1 MSLRTAPCPAPAT
14 VPGRAPSLRAPVLS
28 LLMCAALA
36 ACGGGG
42 GGGGT
47 TAAGTETAQTI
58 PNTPSPPDTGPQA
71 VVLEAFTASE
81 QAFHFQ
87 VTDGLGSDTALQT
100 AAGGSTFSAWN
111 PTGSSQL
118 FAAGLKVNFFGRGN
132 GCDTGAS
139 NGPVGQGAD
148 VALPTVATATGVST
162 TASKLWRWAPSGGF
176 SPCSADAQGR
186 QGPNMVMLNPKSEA
200 GGGVA
205 LYTHTGPDT
214 DGVTSLLRPFDAS
227 GQNGAGANADI
238 NGTFVTFRQDW
249 LGAPRHPWLG
259 AGPSLPSARI
269 VTTQSVAALEVGTE
283 VIANQPVQAKQQLSV
298 GFVNPTCMSGGASAA
313 RPCQVSY
320 LFNTAIQRAGI
331 DDWSTVSWF
340 QNGKVWFDPAQGGTP
355 IIESPVK
362 AAGVTVV
369 DESSGLGLVQ
379 SKGNATQYG
388 AFSDFNFDLRISF
401 DQLQNALRI
410 VAGRKY
416 GVAPSAVSDAQMVEL
431 WGATW
436 QDRADWVLLAAT
448 SGQEVHN
455 PIGTRQALIG
465 GNFKQVYVGPQS

>member
-1 MSLRTAPCPAPAT
+1 MSLCTAPCPAPAT
-14 VPGRAPSLRAPVLS
+14 VPGRASSLRLPVLS
-28 LLMCAALA
+28 LLMSAALA

-42 GGGGT
+42 GGGG
-47 TAAGTETAQTI
+47 AGGATETTQTTSNTT
-58 PNTPSPPDTGPQA
+58 PNTGPQA
-71 VVLEAFTASE
+71 AVLEAFTESD

-87 VTDGLGSDTALQT
+87 VSDSLASDTGLQT

-111 PTGSSQL
+111 PTGSNQL
-118 FAAGLKVNFFGRGN
+118 FAAGMKVNFFGRGN
-132 GCDTGAS
+132 GCDSGAS

-148 VALPTVATATGVST
+148 AVLPTVASSTGVST
-162 TASKLWRWAPSGGF
+162 NASTLWRWAPSGGF

-186 QGPNMVMLNPKSEA
+186 QGPNMVMINPKSDA

-205 LYTHTGPDT
+205 LYTQTGPDT
-214 DGVTSLLRPFDAS
+214 NGVTSLLRPFDAS

-238 NGTFVTFRQDW
+238 NGTFVAFRQDW
-249 LGAPRHPWLG
+249 RNAPRHPWLG
-259 AGPSLPSARI
+259 TGPSLPSARI
-269 VTTQSVAALEVGTE
+269 VTTQSVAALQVGTE
-283 VIANQPVQAKQQLSV
+283 VIANQPVQAKQQLAV
-298 GFVNPTCMSGGASAA
+298 AFVNPTCMTGGASSA

-331 DDWSTVSWF
+331 DDWSNVSWF

-369 DESSGLGLVQ
+369 DETSGLGLVQ

-401 DQLQNALRI
+401 DQLQNVLRI

-416 GVAPSAVSDAQMVEL
+416 GVAPGAVSEAQMVEL

-436 QDRADWVLLAAT
+436 QDRADWVLLTVT

-465 GNFKQVYVGPQS
+465 GNFKQVYIGPQS